1 MKTAAFIA
9 FVVASGLSSISAQAT
24 QCSQWETSVSSLMG
38 EGTELN
44 THACS
49 SEINR
54 KADFEL
60 ICFGNKINFRF
71 SPTEGIDGKDFGN
84 QTLTMIYK
92 IDGKA
97 FTVPANFEELDGA
110 FASEI
115 STQGVIVKAMKSGKT
130 LEVSAKDNKL
140 PTYHMGLKGAAKA
153 LDDLIKR
160 CK

>member
-1 MKTAAFIA
+1 MKHITVILLIL
-9 FVVASGLSSISAQAT
+9 ASCGTSHASS
-24 QCSQWETSVSSLMG
+24 CGKWETSVSSLMG

-49 SEINR
+49 DEKNR

-60 ICFGNKINFRF
+60 TCFGKSINFRF
-71 SPTEGIDGKDFGN
+71 SPTEGTEGIDFGN
-84 QTLTMIYK
+84 KPVTMIYK

-110 FASEI
+110 FASYMLTHGLI
-115 STQGVIVKAMKSGKT
+115 INAIRSGKK
-130 LEVSAKDNKL
+130 LEVSAKEIKL
-140 PTYHMGLKGAAKA
+140 PTYHMSLTGAGKA
-153 LDDLIKR
+153 LDDLIRR

>member
-1 MKTAAFIA
+1 MKRPVLITLLAA
-9 FVVASGLSSISAQAT
+9 SSIYCGSATAG
-24 QCSQWETSVSSLMG
+24 QCGKWETSVSSLMG
-38 EGTELN
+38 EGVELN

-49 SEINR
+49 DEKNR

-60 ICFGNKINFRF
+60 ICSGNTINFRF
-71 SPTEGIDGKDFGN
+71 SPTEGIDGKDFEN

-97 FTVPANFEELDGA
+97 FTVPAKYEELDGA
-110 FASEI
+110 FASNI
-115 STQGVIVKAMKSGKT
+115 STQGVIVNAMKLGQA

-140 PTYHMGLKGAAKA
+140 PTYHVVLKGATKA
-153 LDDLIKR
+153 LDTLIKR